1 MIGGRPVEFVQNPTQ
16 RTVHWLARLR
26 PPTAVVLIVAL
37 LGLSWTVVYLAGGAD
52 RLPPHLFYVPIVVSA
67 VRFRRLG
74 GIAAAVASML
84 AAGPL
89 LLAQVATGTAQ
100 QPSDWLARGG
110 FFVLGGLLIA
120 GLVRGIEHAHEQ
132 ELTLATRHR
141 DLIERAG
148 AIVQSV
154 SHEFRTPLTVI
165 TGSVELLNSRE
176 LVAPAGRE
184 LLGAMVRASQRLDH
198 LTRVVLAA
206 TDDLP
211 DIVLEQAPLVL
222 EDVVA
227 EVVRHLPRDG
237 GHDRVALDVAP
248 DARVIVGP
256 PVILRTLL
264 GILVDNALKFAPIDT
279 PVEVTAK
286 REPGEVVITVRDHGP
301 GIPEEDLGRIYDAFT
316 QADRRTADAKGG
328 LGLGLSAARRLALQV
343 NGTVEVGAARTGG
356 TIASVR
362 LPQRREADVR
372 SSVRLA
378 LSGASSTVDMAID
391 SPIAV
396 RRLV

>member
-1 MIGGRPVEFVQNPTQ
+1 MAFVQNPTQ

-26 PPTAVVLIVAL
+26 PHTAVALILAL

-84 AAGPL
+84 MAGPL
-89 LLAQVATGTAQ
+89 LPALVSSGTAQ

-176 LVAPAGRE
+176 LVVPAGRE

-198 LTRVVLAA
+198 LTQVVLAA

-211 DIVLEQAPLVL
+211 GIVLEQAPLVL
-222 EDVVA
+222 EDVIT

-237 GHDRVALDVAP
+237 GHDRVALHVAP
-248 DARVIVGP
+248 DARVIVSP

-264 GILVDNALKFAPIDT
+264 GILLDNALKFAPVDT
-279 PVEVTAK
+279 PVEVTAQ
-286 REPGEVVITVRDHGP
+286 RDHGEVVITVRDHGP
-301 GIPEEDLGRIYDAFT
+301 GIPEEDLERIYDAFT

-343 NGTVEVGAARTGG
+343 DGTVEVGPARTGG

-362 LPQRREADVR
+362 LPQRRQADVR
-372 SSVRLA
+372 SSVRVEP
-378 LSGASSTVDMAID
+378 SSTPLTIGMAVDLP
-391 SPIAV
+391 S
-396 RRLV
+396 R